1 MKTKRTLAGQ
11 HFLTS
16 LGDTEGSLERVEEL
30 LPMIGEVVVFFNALE
45 STLDS
50 CLCEIF
56 SDRSDQ
62 KGLLV
67 LHTMMFSTKVD
78 LYERFRL
85 DLYRAFEWDPAEC
98 KQLLTKLRE
107 CGTLRNRIVHA
118 RWDTTDETGYTH
130 VRFRISKDGL
140 EHEQTLFSSDYM
152 ENAVESI
159 LVTTSELGEFD
170 IACIEKL
177 ARS

>member
-11 HFLTS
+11 HFHTS
-16 LGDTEGSLERVEEL
+16 LEETEDSLERVEEL
-30 LPMIGEVVVFFNALE
+30 LPLIGEVVIFFNALE

-67 LHTMMFSTKVD
+67 LHTMMYSTKVE

-85 DLYRAFEWDPAEC
+85 DLYRAFSWDDAKC
-98 KQLLTKLRE
+98 KQVIADLRE

-118 RWDTTDETGYTH
+118 RWDTIDDTGYTH
-130 VRFRISKDGL
+130 VRFRIGKEGL
-140 EHEQTLFSSDYM
+140 EHEQTQYSPEAM
-152 ENAVESI
+152 ESVIDRLLE
-159 LVTTSELGEFD
+159 TRRTLGDFD
-170 IACIEKL
+170 EECIYKL
-177 ARS
+177 AEA